1 MRRLVLLLLVP
12 LAVSCGESDQR
23 WQGYAEG
30 EYLRLGAPQA
40 GWIESVEVERGAQVM
55 AGTRLFTLESEQQR
69 AAVREAEGRLATA
82 EAQLADLKLGRRP
95 EEIAQIEANLSEAK
109 AGLSYAEQDLRRQR
123 MLARADVA
131 AQARLDLARSAA
143 LEAQARVAAMEAQL
157 AAARLPARTDQIVAA
172 EATVASARAALAQA
186 AWLLDQRTIRAPAD
200 ALVEDTVRKA
210 GEWVSAGGT
219 VISLLPAGNVKVRFF
234 VPEPALPAV
243 RTGQRVVLHCGR
255 LSGGHHRHHPLRGA
269 AGRIH
274 ATGHLQRRQPGKAGV
289 HGRSLARRRCPAA
302 SRPAGGRRS
311 RCSRRVPAG
320 GGQLRSE
327 PWSWSWHCRS
337 ST

>member
-243 RTGQRVVLHCGR
+243 RTGQRVVLHCDG
-255 LSGGHHRHHPLRGA
+255 
-269 AGRIH
+269 
-274 ATGHLQRRQPGKAGV
+274 
-289 HGRSLARRRCPAA
+289 CPADITA
-302 SRPAGGRRS
+302 TIRYVAPQAEFTPPVIYSVDSREKLVFMVEAWPDAGARLHPGQPVDVDPGALAGS
-311 RCSRRVPAG
+311 RQAAAN
-320 GGQLRSE
+320 
-327 PWSWSWHCRS
+327 
-337 ST
+337 

>member
-1 MRRLVLLLLVP
+1 MKRLVLLLLAS
-12 LAVSCGESDQR
+12 LAVSCGEPSQR

-40 GWIESVEVERGAQVM
+40 GWIESVEVERGTQVT

-69 AAVREAEGRLATA
+69 AAVREAEGHLATA

-109 AGLSYAEQDLRRQR
+109 AGLSYAEQDLRRQQ

-157 AAARLPARTDQIVAA
+157 ATARLPARTDQIAAA

-186 AWLLDQRTIRAPAD
+186 AWQLDQRTIRAPAD

-219 VISLLPAGNVKVRFF
+219 VISLLPAGNIKVRFF
-234 VPEPALPAV
+234 VPEPALSAV
-243 RTGQRVVLHCGR
+243 RIGQRVVLNCDG
-255 LSGGHHRHHPLRGA
+255 
-269 AGRIH
+269 
-274 ATGHLQRRQPGKAGV
+274 
-289 HGRSLARRRCPAA
+289 CPADISA
-302 SRPAGGRRS
+302 TIRYVAPQAEFTPPVIYSVGSREKLVFMVEAWPDAGAWLHPGQPMDVDPGAPTGS
-311 RCSRRVPAG
+311 RQAAAD
-320 GGQLRSE
+320 
-327 PWSWSWHCRS
+327 
-337 ST
+337 